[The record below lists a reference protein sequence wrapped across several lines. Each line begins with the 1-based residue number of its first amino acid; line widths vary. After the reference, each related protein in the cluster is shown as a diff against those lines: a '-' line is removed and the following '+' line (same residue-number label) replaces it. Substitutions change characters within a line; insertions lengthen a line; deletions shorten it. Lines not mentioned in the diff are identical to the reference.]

1 MEQQLAE
8 KTSEA
13 EDPESRAGRAE
24 TRVAELESLVETER
38 EAEATTTSEQV
49 AELREAVRERE
60 EEIEKTRQ
68 ELSDWEHRW
77 DDNDRRHRADREAWL
92 QQAELERYRALE
104 EERRRHETRESRL
117 YTRLEAVEEELRTT
131 RATAADAGDD
141 GPWREQVRILT
152 SDLST
157 VRTLVGSLE
166 AENSRLVQE
175 NERLNREDIS
185 VQQESAGLTTDQLTR
200 EREDVDMF
208 GGQGTH
214 AHQRMTTRR
223 LDPGNPWVRE

>member
-1 MEQQLAE
+1 M
-8 KTSEA
+8 
-13 EDPESRAGRAE
+13 
-24 TRVAELESLVETER
+24 
-38 EAEATTTSEQV
+38 
-49 AELREAVRERE
+49 
-60 EEIEKTRQ
+60 
-68 ELSDWEHRW
+68 
-77 DDNDRRHRADREAWL
+77 
-92 QQAELERYRALE
+92 ERYRALE
-104 EERRRHETRESRL
+104 EERRRHETLESRL

-141 GPWREQVRILT
+141 GHWREQVRILT

-157 VRTLVGSLE
+157 VRTLVGSIE

-175 NERLNREDIS
+175 NERLSREDIS

-208 GGQGTH
+208 GGQGTR

-223 LDPGNPWVRE
+223 LDPGNPWVRERTTGLTWSQPEHDLQCLEAGGETETNSCSRQQTVTRGDYPHPTLGTLPQERLIERRGS